1 MLIRPTNIL
10 VVYPYVLVGL
20 SARLDLKPSMR
31 GCPRSPFLLTDAKGG
46 SRAIDNAWRWSVM
59 EDDDDAPTRHAH
71 RSESEIP
78 DLTPP
83 KIKSVCGMTEGD
95 FEFLKTS
102 FLRYSRVGFYICH
115 LIESYVVVLMV
126 IDALAGRA
134 MHSRAEQQGLVPG
147 IVPCTI
153 GRACYVEPCPAI
165 SSDRGTIGTLT
176 RCCTGDVRDA
186 MSVLTWLLSQCH
198 REHYRNMLYHSLPPE
213 GVVPRENQE
222 ARPRASVCPFI
233 CFSSVLA
240 DFVKWALAT

>member
-83 KIKSVCGMTEGD
+83 KIKSVWNITEIC
-95 FEFLKTS
+95 
-102 FLRYSRVGFYICH
+102 YIILSH
-115 LIESYVVVLMV
+115 PKESCLERIKRHDLGQVY
-126 IDALAGRA
+126 A
-134 MHSRAEQQGLVPG
+134 P
-147 IVPCTI
+147 
-153 GRACYVEPCPAI
+153 
-165 SSDRGTIGTLT
+165 
-176 RCCTGDVRDA
+176 
-186 MSVLTWLLSQCH
+186 
-198 REHYRNMLYHSLPPE
+198 
-213 GVVPRENQE
+213 
-222 ARPRASVCPFI
+222 
-233 CFSSVLA
+233 SSVLA
-240 DFVKWALAT
+240 RCLLILSNGLWRPDRDWVGINEMRLVDKGLIEIGNLGHGYCLLLLMSRLVI